1 MSKLMYCDMTF
12 FVLPDRAI
20 HDSIRG
26 SIWIRTHGF
35 SKFYNLE
42 LDPWENRHT
51 DNPSRRLKYL
61 RIYNSTA
68 GHRYSWLPAV
78 RPRISQTVRLF
89 GSSPCQC
96 ISLFFH
102 FVHMGKVCSKF
113 TPRRDIKVL
122 AMTYIVQENPNIHE
136 LIRLIVGFHDLH
148 DDKVCLQPVTIDRG
162 CLRLKTV
169 FLAL

>member
-1 MSKLMYCDMTF
+1 MTSGSYF
-12 FVLPDRAI
+12 MQAEVPWVPQPIFGSSRLQARTPHIGTFPTLLV
-20 HDSIRG
+20 SVIR
-26 SIWIRTHGF
+26 IWVIPID
-35 SKFYNLE
+35 Y
-42 LDPWENRHT
+42 
-51 DNPSRRLKYL
+51 RL
-61 RIYNSTA
+61 
-68 GHRYSWLPAV
+68 RYSWLPAV